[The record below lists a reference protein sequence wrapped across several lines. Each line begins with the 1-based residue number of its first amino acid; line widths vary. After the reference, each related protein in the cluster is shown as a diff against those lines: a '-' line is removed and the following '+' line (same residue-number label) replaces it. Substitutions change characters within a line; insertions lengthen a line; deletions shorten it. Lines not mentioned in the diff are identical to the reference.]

1 MKLFRHIS
9 KTVLIAGLAFSIGCK
24 STQTSTTTTSKEMQ
38 LLPEAPAWGALWQ
51 QRAAEY
57 KALCFQAY
65 NFAHQSLDEVV
76 KANNSDKP
84 LAVVTDIDETV
95 LDNSPSTI
103 QQAKNRASFSFKA
116 WKEWTDLAAADT
128 VPGAPAFFKYAASKG
143 VEVFYITN
151 RAISEQASTL
161 KNLQK
166 YGFPFADVKHLLLMG
181 TTSDK
186 EERRKQV
193 AQQYNIVLYCGDNL
207 SDFSSAFNNKNSVSR
222 GNWTQDNQSLFGI
235 KYIVLP
241 NVMYG
246 NWLDAYYDGKPH
258 ATNQEANH
266 LMDSI
271 MKGF

>member
-1 MKLFRHIS
+1 MIKQISRTIIVGGLLFS
-9 KTVLIAGLAFSIGCK
+9 LGCK
-24 STQTSTTTTSKEMQ
+24 SVKSTDSSNKELQ

-51 QRAAEY
+51 QKAAEY

-65 NFAHQSLDEVV
+65 NYAHQSLDEAI
-76 KANNSDKP
+76 KNNTSGKK

-116 WKEWTDLAAADT
+116 WKEWTDKAEADS
-128 VPGAPAFFKYAASKG
+128 VPGASSFFKYAASKG

-151 RAISEQASTL
+151 RAVSEQTSTL

-166 YGFPFADVKHLLLMG
+166 FGFPFADEKHLLLMG
-181 TTSDK
+181 TASDK
-186 EERRKQV
+186 QARRETV
-193 AQQYNIVLYCGDNL
+193 AQQYDIVMYCGDNL
-207 SDFSSAFNNKNSVSR
+207 SDFSSVFNNKNSVSR
-222 GNWTQDNQSLFGI
+222 GNWTLENQSLFGI

-246 NWLDAYYDGKPH
+246 NWMDAYYDGKPH
-258 ATNQEANH
+258 STNQEANR